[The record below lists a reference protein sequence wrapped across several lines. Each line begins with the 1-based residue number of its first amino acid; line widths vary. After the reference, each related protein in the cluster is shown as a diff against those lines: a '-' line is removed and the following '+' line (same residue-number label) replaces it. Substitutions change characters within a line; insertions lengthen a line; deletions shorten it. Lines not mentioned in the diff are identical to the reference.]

1 MPGRD
6 YHKGGYRMTLGDF
19 RKIVEQYPDECSL
32 QIRTEGEYGRASSDV
47 VSRVIITTVD
57 PVEGDESSIRPW
69 IEVQA

>member
-6 YHKGGYRMTLGDF
+6 YHKGGYHMTLGDF

-57 PVEGDESSIRPW
+57 PVEGDESSLRPW